1 MYQTINPVFRG
12 LNRPML
18 ILGIDRRLFFVL
30 LTFSFALFV
39 VMSALLS
46 SLLLFILLWSGAKLA
61 RSIDPQF
68 FQIALNSRRQA
79 ARYDPAKFSPAGK
92 GA

>member
-1 MYQTINPVFRG
+1 MDQTINPVFRG
-12 LNRPML
+12 LNRHLL

-46 SLLLFILLWSGAKLA
+46 SLLLFVLLWSGAKVA
-61 RSIDPQF
+61 RSIDPAL
-68 FQIALNSRRQA
+68 FQIARTSWRQSV
-79 ARYDPAKFSPAGK
+79 RYDPAKFSPTGK

>member
-1 MYQTINPVFRG
+1 MDQTINPVFRG
-12 LNRPML
+12 LNRHLL

-30 LTFSFALFV
+30 LTFSFAMFV
-39 VMSALLS
+39 VMSAFLS
-46 SLLLFILLWSGAKLA
+46 SLLLFVLLWSAAKLA

-68 FQIALNSRRQA
+68 FQIAFNSRRQA
-79 ARYDPAKFSPAGK
+79 ARYDPAKFSLSGK